1 MRGDLEAYQDVASD
15 TLVQPSRGYRLGRL
29 RGIDMIATNGYEI
42 GGKDFFGR
50 REDLSFIVRF
60 QWKTSNHL
68 KEAIQVLLAAR
79 LDESSTM
86 ERLHGQLRSRSDVL
100 DDREFQQI
108 RLQIASNP
116 NTPPAVLT
124 YLARQAD
131 ARLLERIAEN
141 PRTPVET
148 LERLA
153 QSAIPSV
160 RIAVAENVNTS
171 LDLLIHLATD
181 FDADVRYT
189 LAENGQLPV
198 EVLSKLV
205 DDSNPYVSTRALATI
220 NKVTASEA
228 TIVHHDFRDR
238 SARGEQA
245 TASR

>member
-1 MRGDLEAYQDVASD
+1 
-15 TLVQPSRGYRLGRL
+15 
-29 RGIDMIATNGYEI
+29 MIATNGYEI

-79 LDESSTM
+79 LDECSTI
-86 ERLHGQLRSRSDVL
+86 EKLNKQLRNRSEVL

-116 NTPPAVLT
+116 NTPPAVLN
-124 YLARQAD
+124 YLARQGD
-131 ARLLERIAEN
+131 AKLLERIAEN
-141 PRTPVET
+141 PRTPGET

-160 RIAVAENVNTS
+160 RIAVAENAKTPS
-171 LDLLIHLATD
+171 AILATLAVD

-189 LAENGQLPV
+189 LAENAQLPL
-198 EVLSKLV
+198 EVLSQLS
-205 DDSNPYVSTRALATI
+205 DDSNPYVSHRASSTLHKLSAT
-220 NKVTASEA
+220 SA
-228 TIVHHDFRDR
+228 TIVHHQFRDN
-238 SARGEQA
+238 AIRGDQA